1 MSDAQNAFF
10 DLAVSCGAL
19 RFGDF
24 TLKSGRQSPYFF
36 NAAAFASGRAITEL
50 GRLYARAVETAGLG
64 FDMVFGPAYKGIPLA
79 VALATGLAL
88 EYGHDTPY
96 SFNRKET
103 KDHGEG
109 GITVGAPLR
118 GRVLVIDDVIS
129 AGTSV
134 GESARIIAEAGAVMA
149 GVVIALDR
157 EERGAT
163 EHSAAS
169 EVMARYQI
177 PVISLGR
184 LSGLLA
190 YLDRHDTL
198 AQYRPAIADYRA
210 RYGVTDEPKG
220 SA

>member
-1 MSDAQNAFF
+1 MTDPQEAFF

-36 NAAAFASGRAITEL
+36 NAAAFASGRAMAEL
-50 GRLYARAVETAGLG
+50 GRLYARAVEAAGLG
-64 FDMVFGPAYKGIPLA
+64 YDMIFGPAYKGIPLA
-79 VALATGLAL
+79 VALASGLAL
-88 EYGHDTPY
+88 EYGRDVPY
-96 SFNRKET
+96 CFNRKEP

-134 GESARIIAEAGAVMA
+134 GESAQIIAGAGAVLA

-157 EERGAT
+157 EERGGDLGR
-163 EHSAAS
+163 SAAS
-169 EVMARYQI
+169 EVAARYRV
-177 PVISLGR
+177 PVVSLGR

-190 YLDRHDTL
+190 YLGQHETL
-198 AQYRPAIADYRA
+198 SRYRQPIADYRA
-210 RYGVTDEPKG
+210 RYGTDPEG
-220 SA
+220 